1 MKKLEKNQALALRRR
16 GESYKN
22 ISKELGV
29 SKGTLSLWFKDEAWS
44 SKIKTKLTNQANKD
58 SRDRLY
64 ILNNARS
71 IRLADDYK
79 RAEKE
84 ATQAFNSLK
93 NKKLFITAI
102 SLYWGEG
109 DRIFDNGIVR
119 ISNVDA
125 KMLKVF
131 KLFLQ
136 ELCKVDQEKI
146 RGGLLIYPDLNNE
159 KCLKFWSKEVN
170 IKSDRFFKS
179 TIINGKSKPRTAGNG
194 VCIISVHDKYL
205 KKKILTWLELFKK
218 EF

>member
-1 MKKLEKNQALALRRR
+1 MKKLEKNQALVLRKQ

-22 ISKELGV
+22 ISKKLKV
-29 SKGTLSLWFKDEAWS
+29 SKGTLSLWFKDKTWS
-44 SKIKTKLTNQANKD
+44 SKIKTKLTNQANRD
-58 SRDRLY
+58 SRDRLC

-71 IRLADDYK
+71 IRLENDYK

-84 ATQAFNSLK
+84 ASQEFNLLK

-109 DRIFDNGIVR
+109 DRMFDNGIVR
-119 ISNVDA
+119 MSNVDA

-136 ELCKVDQEKI
+136 EICKIDQEKI
-146 RGGLLIYPDLNNE
+146 RGGVLIYPDLDDE

-170 IKSDRFFKS
+170 IKLDRFFRS
-179 TIINGKSKPRTAGNG
+179 TVINGKGKPRKRGNG

-205 KKKILTWLELFKK
+205 KKKVLTWLELFKK